1 MGDMFDTRLTLV
13 IGGATSAV
21 ARVVISELANEC
33 LVIPLVRTNVP
44 IGFFGDV
51 LVKPVKVDYFS
62 EQPFDLSGVLKK
74 DAKIIFINFAASKED
89 QIFLNQ
95 TMNNFIETY
104 KVNVL
109 TNIYPLQ
116 ALIPKMIAAKWGR
129 IIFVSSTG
137 AARGDVG
144 ISSYAASKSALSG
157 LSGSLSKEYGRFGI
171 TANVLSLG
179 YFESKLMRKVPE
191 KKLNALMSGISGRKF
206 GTGRDIAAAIRMLI
220 DTDYINGSVIKLDGG
235 S

>member
-1 MGDMFDTRLTLV
+1 MGDMLDPRLTLV
-13 IGGATSAV
+13 IGGATSAI
-21 ARVVISELANEC
+21 ARVVVSELASEC
-33 LVIPLVRTNVP
+33 CVIPLVRSKVSKD
-44 IGFFGDV
+44 FFGGV
-51 LVKPVKVDYFS
+51 SVRPVEVDYFS
-62 EQPFDLSGVLKK
+62 DEPFDLNGALRK

-89 QIFLNQ
+89 RIFLNQ
-95 TMNNFIETY
+95 TMDNFIETY

-109 TNIYPLQ
+109 TNIRPLQ
-116 ALIPKMIAAKWGR
+116 SLIPKMISAKWGR

-144 ISSYAASKSALSG
+144 ISSYAASKSALLG

-179 YFESKLMRKVPE
+179 YFDSELMRKVPE
-191 KKLNALMSGISGRKF
+191 KKLNALMSGIPGRKI

-220 DTDYINGSVIKLDGG
+220 DTDYINGGVINLDGG
-235 S
+235 G